1 MKTVFLKLTSV
12 VRVLLTVSDRLGV
25 ALWQHEAS
33 LCFQDSGKHTR
44 LSLWMEINVN
54 VSLLWLL
61 YYTAVK
67 EGGGSKWMAGQW
79 TRIVDCRAQPAVGSC
94 CFMLV
99 REENVNLLLEIM
111 WLWTDRKSWCWPEP
125 AGFWTSSSST
135 ICSVFVLSPAH
146 QQRGRI
152 EALTACPVC
161 SKLTIVCYLA
171 IRKLKNPEVTWWH
184 EMVSTQNLHLQQ
196 AKCSVTRLVFK

>member
-67 EGGGSKWMAGQW
+67 EGGGVKVDGW
-79 TRIVDCRAQPAVGSC
+79 TVDQDCRLQGSAGCWKLLFYVGAWGKCESPAWNHVAVNRQEV
-94 CFMLV
+94 LV
-99 REENVNLLLEIM
+99 LARTCRVLDLIQQHNLF
-111 WLWTDRKSWCWPEP
+111 SV
-125 AGFWTSSSST
+125 
-135 ICSVFVLSPAH
+135 CSVPSTPTEGTYWSSDSLS
-146 QQRGRI
+146 
-152 EALTACPVC
+152 
-161 SKLTIVCYLA
+161 
-171 IRKLKNPEVTWWH
+171 
-184 EMVSTQNLHLQQ
+184 
-196 AKCSVTRLVFK
+196 SVF